1 MASTRT
7 YTAILAA
14 DLAGGIARGGD
25 LPWHLPA
32 DLRFFKR
39 TTVGHGNNAVIMGR
53 GTWESI
59 PTAYRPL
66 PRRRNIVIS
75 RNPLYL
81 AEAPALTA
89 RDLDAALAAAD
100 DCDEVYLGGG
110 ANVYAQAFRD
120 PRCRV
125 VLLTRIEADFGC
137 DTRVDFPVP
146 AYQRVGASEHHVHDG
161 VGFVFERWERG

>member
-1 MASTRT
+1 MSTAPT

-32 DLRFFKR
+32 DLRYFKQ
-39 TTVGHGNNAVIMGR
+39 TTVGDGNNAVIMGR
-53 GTWESI
+53 ATWESI
-59 PTAYRPL
+59 PPRYRPL

-75 RNPLYL
+75 RNPHYR
-81 AEAPALTA
+81 AGEEALTA
-89 RDLDAALAAAD
+89 HDLDAALAASAG
-100 DCDEVYLGGG
+100 CDAIFVVGG
-110 ANVYAQAFRD
+110 AQVYAQAFAD

-137 DTRVDFPVP
+137 DTRVAFPVP
-146 AYQRVGASEHHVHDG
+146 GYHRVGASERHVHDG
-161 VGFVFERWERG
+161 VGFTFERWERG